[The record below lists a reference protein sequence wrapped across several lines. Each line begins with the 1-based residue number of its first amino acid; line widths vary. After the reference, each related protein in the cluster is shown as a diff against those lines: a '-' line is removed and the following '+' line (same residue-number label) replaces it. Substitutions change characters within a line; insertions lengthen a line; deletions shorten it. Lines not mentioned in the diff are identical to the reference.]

1 MQHETSIITTSVAIP
16 TPNVTIRS
24 VLSPPVSTVPLTV
37 SACACV
43 YREQKRFI
51 RTSFSPLKG
60 NKYGVGMIFQVDKTC
75 TVQLLIQTFCDWKIF
90 G

>member
-1 MQHETSIITTSVAIP
+1 MP

-24 VLSPPVSTVPLTV
+24 VLSPPVSVVPLTV
-37 SACACV
+37 SACV

-51 RTSFSPLKG
+51 RTMQFSPLKG
-60 NKYGVGMIFQVDKTC
+60 NKYGVGMIFRVDKTC
-75 TVQLLIQTFCDWKIF
+75 TVKLLIQTFCDWKIF